1 MPLSKSVLPLFF
13 SLTLSINW
21 LLGAPAVT
29 LVSPN
34 FGPAAGGET
43 VTITGT
49 GFTGV
54 SDVKFGPTSGTI
66 VTSSDTQI
74 TVQTPQSV
82 PGTVHISVTVG
93 SDTSPTTPADR
104 YTYQGNWFA
113 YVSGV
118 IQEEQM
124 SDTPTAWYI
133 NLADNQIKGD
143 ISLLQQFAPGGIA
156 ITPDGRT
163 VYVGDRG
170 NEKAATQPKVS
181 ANTYVNAIDVILKT
195 STFIKCND
203 HMNSPCVAIAPD
215 GTTVY
220 PTFLGEDEVGLIDVA
235 TRTLLPTTLSPT
247 GNYPYGIAV
256 SPNGKKIYVA
266 NSNGSSATVFEEGI
280 LPKTITLPDNPFLIA
295 ITPDG
300 SEVYVTSRSNQV
312 YVIDTLSDERKS
324 TISIPGATNC
334 LGIAISPDGRFVY
347 IGDNNLPTVYQIN
360 CSTKQIDNTIDCG
373 TTPPIGISIAPD
385 GKTAYV
391 VVAQNDQLIF
401 TVKVIDLTQDPP
413 AVVQTIP
420 FVTEAN
426 IGFIAITPDPSPA
439 AEFSVTAGA
448 AGSPTAFN
456 ASRSVTA
463 VGTVVQ
469 YVWNFGDGSSEETTT
484 TPTVSHT
491 YAQGGTYT
499 VGLTVTN
506 SAGTSVV
513 QTFTGQTVSNNGS
526 FDNAHFEQ
534 VITIQSPSNPLK
546 RPHHFRGKI
555 LKHHHHL
562 KLTTEWKQ
570 SLSPGKIKY
579 QIFEDH
585 KKIYTTKKLHFKKSL
600 HPKDFYKHHLHD
612 YKKYLEHRYSVRAV
626 NAAGQTSPFTHLDM
640 E

>member
-1 MPLSKSVLPLFF
+1 MSLSKSLLPLFF
-13 SLTLSINW
+13 SLTLSVSW

-54 SDVKFGPTSGTI
+54 TDVKFGPTSGTI

-93 SDTSPTTPADR
+93 ADTSPTTPADR

-113 YVSGV
+113 YVAGSYRP
-118 IQEEQM
+118 IQ
-124 SDTPTAWYI
+124 SPSTPTAWYI
-133 NLADNQIKGD
+133 NLANNQIEGD
-143 ISLLQQFAPGGIA
+143 ITLLQQDAPLGIA

-163 VYVGDRG
+163 VYVGDQSSQ
-170 NEKAATQPKVS
+170 EKAAQPKGTS
-181 ANTYVNAIDVILKT
+181 TYVNAIDVILNT
-195 STFIKCND
+195 PTAIECNG
-203 HMNSPCVAIAPD
+203 HLNSLFVAISPD

-220 PTFLGEDEVGLIDVA
+220 PTFGGENKVGLIDVA
-235 TRTLLPTTLSPT
+235 TQTLTGTISSTGDNPT
-247 GNYPYGIAV
+247 GIAI

-266 NSNGSSATVFEEGI
+266 DGGGPSVTVFEEGVFS
-280 LPKTITLPDNPFLIA
+280 KTIHLSGRPTLIA

-300 SEVYVTSRSNQV
+300 SEVYVTANSNQI
-312 YVIDTLSDERKS
+312 YVIDTLSDELKQ
-324 TISIPGATNC
+324 TITIPGIHNFR
-334 LGIAISPDGRFVY
+334 GIAISPDGRFVY
-347 IGDNNLPTVYQIN
+347 ICDADSTNVYQIN
-360 CSTKQIDNTIDCG
+360 CSTKQIENTIDCDASY
-373 TTPPIGISIAPD
+373 PRGIFIAPD

-391 VVAQNDQLIF
+391 VVNNDLLPR
-401 TVKVIDLTQDPP
+401 TYAVKVIDLTQNPP
-413 AVVQTIP
+413 VVVDTISFP
-420 FVTEAN
+420 ATDSFN
-426 IGFIAITPDPSPA
+426 QISITPDPSPA
-439 AEFSVTAGA
+439 AEFSVTVGA
-448 AGSPTAFN
+448 AGSPTAFD

-469 YVWNFGDGSSEETTT
+469 YVWNFGDGSPEETTT
-484 TPTVSHT
+484 APTVSHT

-506 SAGTSVV
+506 SAGTSVA

-534 VITIQSPSNPLK
+534 VITIQSSSSLK

-555 LKHHHHL
+555 HKHHHHL
-562 KLTTEWKQ
+562 KLTTEWKR
-570 SLSPGKIKY
+570 SHSSGKVKY

-600 HPKDFYKHHLHD
+600 HPKDYYKDHLHD
-612 YKKYLEHRYSVRAV
+612 YKKFLEHRYSVRAV
-626 NAAGQTSPFTHLDM
+626 NPAGAKSPFTHLDM